1 MTTDGAVHDSFIGQT
16 FGHYRILERLGGGGM
31 GVVYKAEDTRLDRPV
46 ALKFLP
52 EHLAHDTHSLERFRR
67 EAKAASALNHPNICT
82 IYDIGEDG
90 GKAFIAMEY
99 LEGKTLKH
107 VIGRL
112 PIELEKLLGIGI
124 EVADALD
131 AAHAKG
137 IVHRDIKPANIF
149 VTSAGHA
156 KILDFGLAKVA
167 PSAGRVAERVG
178 ASELATEYESGE
190 LLTSPGTALGTVAYM
205 SPEQALGKEL
215 DARTDLFSFGAVLYE
230 MATGTL
236 PFRGDSTAAIFDG
249 ILHGEPT
256 APVRLNPVL
265 PAGLES
271 TITKCLEKDREL
283 RYQHAAD
290 IATDLKR
297 LRRDTTSGK
306 VTAQAQASG
315 TVVPRVESE
324 KLAHWLKWG
333 ALTGVAI
340 GAVLLWLWMRSP
352 LPPPRITGSKQI
364 TSDGVQ
370 KGGLLTDGNRI
381 YFTENSPTGYG
392 VAQVSSGGGEIATIE
407 LPFANPAVTDISP
420 ERSELL
426 VNQVTTDTSYNGFYW
441 SVPVPAGS
449 PHRLGD
455 VLGHD
460 AVWAPDGKL
469 LFAKGNDLYVA
480 EHDGANPRKLATA
493 PDLPN
498 SFRFSPD
505 GTRIRFTVSDLV
517 NNSSAIWE
525 ARADGSDMHPLL
537 PGWNNPPSE
546 GGGG

>member
-1 MTTDGAVHDSFIGQT
+1 
-16 FGHYRILERLGGGGM
+16 
-31 GVVYKAEDTRLDRPV
+31 
-46 ALKFLP
+46 
-52 EHLAHDTHSLERFRR
+52 HLAHDTHSLERFER

-107 VIGRL
+107 AIGRQ
-112 PIELEKLLGIGI
+112 PVELEKLLGIGI

-149 VTSAGHA
+149 LTSAGHA

-167 PSAGRVAERVG
+167 PSAGRVAEKVG

-265 PAGLES
+265 PAGLENI
-271 TITKCLEKDREL
+271 ITKCLEKDREL

-290 IATDLKR
+290 IASDLKR

-315 TVVPRVESE
+315 AVVPRVESE
-324 KLAHWLKWG
+324 KRAHWLKWA
-333 ALTGVAI
+333 ALTGVVI
-340 GAVLLWLWMRSP
+340 GAVLLVLWMRSP
-352 LPPPRITGSKQI
+352 LPPPRIIGSKQI
-364 TSDGVQ
+364 TNDGVL

-392 VAQVSSGGGEIATIE
+392 IAQVSSGGGETAAIE
-407 LPFANPAVTDISP
+407 LPFANPEVTDDSP

-426 VNQVTTDTSYNGFYW
+426 VNQMTTDNSYNGSYW

-455 VLGHD
+455 VLGHS
-460 AVWAPDGKL
+460 AVWTPNGKL

-480 EHDGANPRKLATA
+480 E
-493 PDLPN
+493 
-498 SFRFSPD
+498 
-505 GTRIRFTVSDLV
+505 
-517 NNSSAIWE
+517 
-525 ARADGSDMHPLL
+525 
-537 PGWNNPPSE
+537 
-546 GGGG
+546 